1 MRKKS
6 LHYFLLLIFS
16 ILLSLFATTGKAYAT
31 GAGGSAITTDI
42 RYAITGQTTAMAGQK
57 ESYYVTNTLSGAVS
71 TLYNPFTYVYLDKS
85 IFANP
90 AASDITLASGATSVN
105 ILNDPNYY
113 IIKINYSRLD
123 TGYAAVPIK
132 LTLKNA
138 SVQNGEVFNVPV
150 KLFEAGKNPAT
161 DTPLA
166 SSTSQFTA
174 KTFPV
179 GILYPNDAASAT
191 LATINIREEYVS
203 DDETN
208 AAHNRLSTS
217 FVTSMSGDGY
227 AGPANVNNG
236 AVSLVPSGV
245 GAGMDKRKVEF
256 KIKLADNAVWDPSLP
271 NNANWTYNSADHTI
285 TQQIDKGLATRI
297 RPPFSVKW
305 NGNQEVKLNDWTL
318 AVFEQT
324 TTLVNMDGTLDNST
338 RRYGQL
344 HYRARYVRRIRIK
357 KTLLGEGGSNVSRDS
372 DLTYNYLVNVDQFG
386 GTRPTSATSVKFRII
401 EDEPQM
407 SSLLTGYG
415 LRVRPERLSAAD
427 LAKLSHNKLQASNN
441 RSSWTTLATDI
452 VPVSVNSSEEYR
464 ENSIPT
470 TLPTPV
476 SYRYYRLIFDDDIT
490 ISQFDEEA
498 VGLVVQTKL
507 TPATHTAFINELNAH
522 INDTHYKVVRNFG
535 RVRNSNDEEL
545 GYSNAD
551 AYIRNP
557 FANMRLIS
565 EGMSINGN
573 SATSTISTGGSLT
586 VVPRLQYWSVLW
598 DARPAVNPKLVVVVD
613 SDLIFD
619 NAVSTHGTLT
629 ANYFDFNP
637 NPTVIQNYK
646 GNAGKTAY
654 EFELTNL
661 KFPGSK
667 VAGYGNQINGVLDR
681 IRVSFKAGAGLDA
694 GPHQIK
700 TILSWDNN
708 TTFAASSAPGIIYS
722 SDNADFLDTYDAN
735 NNGNTND
742 RLSTLTYNYTFV
754 PPQAMVLGKKV
765 KLSTDS
771 VYQTSIKADKG
782 DILDYQVRVWNNT
795 NDPVENLHVM
805 DVFPY
810 ANDKFIVKDGSGNY
824 LDRDSKIYPKA
835 ISGVTANNSK
845 FDIYYSTDAPSAT
858 IEGNIGATWLPAA
871 SITDWS
877 AVTMFKADLKSGQS
891 ITAGEEVLFN
901 YKVEM
906 PDTKDNLATDTANN
920 SVASWRGNNVDG
932 ANEFTDSKVGT
943 HKYNIA
949 THAFYDL
956 NNNGVY
962 DSTDLNIANRPYI
975 LVKLDATGNET
986 VVESG
991 TTDSNGNISFTNK
1004 LSNAGNYKLYVENLT
1019 SDSFALPNV
1028 ASTATVIGNDFTS
1041 FTTRASVIKSGQT
1054 PVPNTPWSTVDISLT
1069 RDNPSAIKNL
1079 GLKTDFYNLTVKHIK
1094 DEDGSN
1100 LVADVVTRE
1109 PRDTAYTTAAIT
1121 TDPNFEVDTA
1131 NLPANANGSYTA
1143 DTTVTYH
1150 YIRRNAGDVTVHHYE
1165 TGKTDELYAVSA
1177 TATPAAEVLSGT
1189 RQMGKPYQTYR
1200 RDVSTAGSYPI
1211 PHYHLLGTPTGPA
1224 SGTFDATAKTV
1235 TYFYERNDA
1244 PDVTIKY
1251 VDIDTGANLTR
1262 PESLGS
1268 SVMINTPTVLSGTNK
1283 EGLAWSS
1290 NVLPVDNY
1298 DFVSSTTPTN
1308 GVFGDGITSVTYSY
1322 RRKNAGNITVHHYE
1336 KGTTT
1341 ELYAPVAGGAV
1352 GPEVISGTN
1361 KLGLTYQSQER
1372 SADIANYHLYQS
1384 PNPTLVTFAS
1394 TPTEL
1399 IYYYERDSAS
1409 PIIIHYYEDGTT
1421 NELYSSTPGGTPA
1434 AVTVD
1439 GTNKLGTT
1447 YTTQS
1452 MNIPHFHLVSSPA
1465 NPTVTFG
1472 NAPVEVVYKY
1482 KRDDAGDVKVHHLE
1496 VGTNNILS
1504 PAEDLSGAERSGLT
1518 YTTSPKNIP
1527 YYTVVN
1533 ATPAGHTGT
1542 YPATGL
1548 TEVTYYYSRNDAGN
1562 VLVHHFEVGTSNS
1575 LLPDEILSGAGK
1587 AGLAYTTNAGTVA
1600 NFTVVNAT
1608 PANNTGVYPANGTT
1622 VVTYYYK
1629 RDDAG
1634 NVTVHH
1640 FEVGTSNSLAA
1651 DENLSG
1657 VSKAGLS
1664 YTTSPANIAN
1674 FTVVNPTPAN
1684 HIGTFTAGTS
1694 YIVTYEYRRDDAGDV
1709 TVMYTDRDGNELDA
1723 RDILSGT
1730 NKLGLPYTTAPK
1742 TIGSLV
1748 LVNSPAN
1755 ATGVFTIAPQVVNYV
1770 YKRDDAGDVTIYH
1783 KSVHDGSDLV
1793 APTVLSGIEKLGLAY
1808 TSSAE
1813 NIANF
1818 DIDTLPVNAT
1828 GVFTHGAQT
1837 VTYLYRR
1844 KDAGDVN
1851 VRYLDV
1857 HGNSIESDDTIS
1869 GANKLG
1875 LNYTT
1880 SPKAIPYYDLVV
1892 NPTNATGVFTTSP
1905 INVEYIYKRQ
1915 DAGNVIIEYLDENGN
1930 VPLVETTV
1938 LNGSEQIGVPYTSEL
1953 KSFDYYDLISMPAN
1967 ANGVFNPGT
1976 QRVTYIYRRQDA
1988 GDVIAHYIN
1997 PAGVALDADEVLD
2010 GSRKLGLAYSTSAK
2024 AIAGYHLE
2032 RVEGAESGLFSTAQI
2047 EINYVY
2053 VKDPSVII
2061 YPDLLHPATP
2071 SQINRP
2077 GDRNDDII
2085 IRPIATP
2092 SIATSSNGRRGGAGT
2107 SSSIR
2112 PTQTVVEK
2120 KEEIKADVINVEPVK
2135 PEIIIEDPKKFTAET
2150 VSDRRPLP
2158 VPKTSDNTDIFKY
2171 MILLISSCG
2180 AMLLVF
2186 KKR

>member
-1 MRKKS
+1 V
-6 LHYFLLLIFS
+6 
-16 ILLSLFATTGKAYAT
+16 FAPPGKAYAT
-31 GAGGSAITTDI
+31 GAGGSAITTDV
-42 RYAITGQTTAMAGQK
+42 RYGIASQTSSMVGQGEQ
-57 ESYYVTNTLSGAVS
+57 YLVTNTLSGTTS
-71 TLYNPFTYVYLDKS
+71 TLYSPFSYVYLDKNIFVTPVVSDVTLEAGAVNAS
-85 IFANP
+85 I
-90 AASDITLASGATSVN
+90 IY
-105 ILNDPNYY
+105 DPNYY
-113 IIKINYSRLD
+113 IIKIDYSRLD
-123 TGYAAVPIK
+123 TGYAAVPVK
-132 LTLKNA
+132 ATLKNA
-138 SVQNGEVFNVPV
+138 AVQNGETFHIPV
-150 KLFEAGKNPAT
+150 KLFGSGKNPAT
-161 DTPLA
+161 DAPIA
-166 SSTSQFTA
+166 SSNDQFVA
-174 KTFPV
+174 KAYPV
-179 GILYPNDAASAT
+179 GITSPDTSAV
-191 LATINIREEYVS
+191 ANNNRKSEYVS
-203 DDETN
+203 DEATN
-208 AAHNRLSTS
+208 ATHDRLSTD
-217 FVTSMSGDGY
+217 FVSTLSGFGY
-227 AGPANVNNG
+227 SGPSNTANGGVTMVPAGQ
-236 AVSLVPSGV
+236 
-245 GAGMDKRKVEF
+245 GAGMDKRKVQF
-256 KIKLADNAVWDPSLP
+256 KITLPATAVWDPSLP
-271 NNANWTYNSADHTI
+271 NNAGWTYNSADRTI
-285 TQQIDKGLATRI
+285 TQIVDRGYATI
-297 RPPFSVKW
+297 MQPPFSLKW
-305 NGNQEVKLNDWTL
+305 DGNQPVTL
-318 AVFEQT
+318 ANTWTKITMQQV
-324 TTLVNMDGTLDNST
+324 TTLVNDDGTLDAST
-338 RRYGQL
+338 RRSGEIYY
-344 HYRARYVRRIRIK
+344 HVSYVRRIRIR
-357 KTLLGEGGSNVSRDS
+357 KTLLGEGGFLVPRDA
-372 DLTYNYLVNVDQFG
+372 DHKYNYLVSVDQFG
-386 GTRPTSATSVKFRII
+386 GTRPQTASSVTFRMI
-401 EDEPQM
+401 EDEPQAR
-407 SSLLTGYG
+407 SLLTGYE
-415 LRVRPERLSAAD
+415 LRVRPERFTATE
-427 LAKLSHNKLQASNN
+427 LAKLSHNKLIGSDNGTTWTTIATNITPVQVSNATDYRAN
-441 RSSWTTLATDI
+441 SVSTTLAT
-452 VPVSVNSSEEYR
+452 PPEYR
-464 ENSIPT
+464 
-470 TLPTPV
+470 
-476 SYRYYRLIFDDDIT
+476 YFRLVFDDDIT
-490 ISQFDEEA
+490 ISQFDEDA
-498 VGLVVQTKL
+498 VGLIVQTQL
-507 TPATHTAFINELNAH
+507 TPATHTAYINDLNARV
-522 INDTHYKVVRNFG
+522 NDVYSKLVRNYG
-535 RVRNSNDEEL
+535 RVKNAAGQEL

-551 AYIRNP
+551 AYISNP
-557 FANMRLIS
+557 YASLSLTNF
-565 EGMSINGN
+565 GMQINNNG
-573 SATSTISTGGSLT
+573 STTVVSTGGTITINPRINYNSL
-586 VVPRLQYWSVLW
+586 LW
-598 DARPAVNPKLVVVVD
+598 DPRTANNARMVIVAD
-613 SDLIFD
+613 SDLAFD
-619 NAVSTHGTLT
+619 SASFTTN
-629 ANYFDFNP
+629 ANYFTSMDTTP
-637 NPTVIQNYK
+637 IVVQNYK
-646 GNAGKTAY
+646 GNVGKTAY
-654 EFELTNL
+654 IFPLNNLT
-661 KFPGSK
+661 FPGS
-667 VAGYGNQINGVLDR
+667 VYNNYGNRQIN
-681 IRVSFKAGAGLDA
+681 RVDFTRFLFKPTSGMDG
-694 GPHQIK
+694 GPHEIK
-700 TILSWDNN
+700 AILSWDNN
-708 TTFAASSAPGIIYS
+708 TTAASSAAPGVVYS
-722 SDNADFLDTYDAN
+722 SDNTNDPYDAN
-735 NNGNTND
+735 DNGNTND
-742 RLSTLTYNYTFV
+742 RLPTLTYNYTFV

-765 KLSTDS
+765 KLSTES
-771 VYQTSIKADKG
+771 VYQTKLKADKG

-795 NDPVENLHVM
+795 NDPVQDLHVI

-810 ANDKFIVKDGSGNY
+810 ANDKFIVKDGSGVY
-824 LDRDSKIYPKA
+824 HDRGSKIYTKA
-835 ISGVTANNSK
+835 ISGVTVNNSK
-845 FDIYYSTDAPSAT
+845 FDVYYSTDNPSDN
-858 IEGNIGATWLPAA
+858 INGNVNATWLPAS

-877 AVTMFKADLKSGQS
+877 TVTMFKADLKSGQS
-891 ITAGEEVLFN
+891 VTAGEEVLFN

-962 DSTDLNIANRPYI
+962 DSTDLNIVNRPYI

-1004 LSNAGNYKLYVENLT
+1004 LSNEGNYKLYVENLT
-1019 SDSFALPNV
+1019 SDSFAAPSV
-1028 ASTATVIGNDFTS
+1028 ASSATVIGNDFTS
-1041 FTTRASVIKSGQT
+1041 FTTKASVIKAGQT

-1109 PRDTAYTTAAIT
+1109 PRDTAYTTTPIT

-1150 YIRRNAGDVTVHHYE
+1150 YLRRNAGDVTVHHYE

-1177 TATPAAEVLSGT
+1177 TATPAAEVLLGT
-1189 RQMGKPYQTYR
+1189 RQMGKSYQTYR

-1211 PHYHLLGTPTGPA
+1211 PHYHLVGTPTGPA

-1251 VDIDTGANLTR
+1251 VDIDTGANLPR

-1308 GVFGDGITSVTYSY
+1308 GVFGDGTTSVTYSY

-1336 KGTTT
+1336 RGTTT

-1361 KLGLTYQSQER
+1361 KLGLTYQPQDR
-1372 SADIANYHLYQS
+1372 SAQIPNYHLYQS
-1384 PNPTLVTFAS
+1384 PNPTLVTFAA

-1421 NELYSSTPGGTPA
+1421 NELYSQTPGGTPA

-1504 PAEDLSGAERSGLT
+1504 PAEDLSGVERSGLT

-1533 ATPAGHTGT
+1533 ATPAGYTGT

-1548 TEVTYYYSRNDAGN
+1548 TEVTYYYMRNDAGN

-1608 PANNTGVYPANGTT
+1608 PLNNTGVYPANGTT

-1684 HIGTFTAGTS
+1684 HIGTFTAGIS

-1709 TVMYTDRDGNELDA
+1709 TVMYTDRDGNELDT

-1808 TSSAE
+1808 TSSVE

-1818 DIDTLPVNAT
+1818 DIDTVPANAT

-1844 KDAGDVN
+1844 KDAGDVT

-1892 NPTNATGVFTTSP
+1892 NPANATGVFTTSP

-1930 VPLVETTV
+1930 VPLVETIV

-1997 PAGVALDADEVLD
+1997 PAGVALDTDEVLD

-2024 AIAGYHLE
+2024 AIAGYHLD
-2032 RVEGAESGLFSTAQI
+2032 RVEGAESGLFSTSQI

-2061 YPDLLHPATP
+2061 YPDPLHPATP

-2077 GDRNDDII
+2077 GDRNNDII

-2092 SIATSSNGRRGGAGT
+2092 SIATSSNGRRGGSGG

-2112 PTQTVVEK
+2112 PTQSVVEK
-2120 KEEIKADVINVEPVK
+2120 KEEIKADAINVEPVK

-2158 VPKTSDNTDIFKY
+2158 VPKTSDNTDLFKY